1 MEVKMPTTSLLT
13 DLSRLPPKR
22 QFDHSG
28 CQYWGFPPNFKRP
41 KFDAIRDFPKHFG
54 ATGNS
59 KIGEEWVVSVKPS
72 EISVTSDM
80 KSESTEPMVSSHDN
94 VEELPTM
101 SLLPDERPLS
111 KLPGKILF
119 DLGGC
124 QRRGFPPNFKRPKV
138 DAIRDIP
145 RHCCVLTPQITEKP
159 SECISVVATTG
170 DSKVGEEGA
179 VVPVKPSGI
188 SKPSDVKSESTTAA
202 VAGEKVVLK
211 TPDDPKLTNVTENL
225 AEAKSIDTL
234 DILKLLSLPRPLV
247 RKYPPVKIRKG
258 IPVYRTYPP
267 GCRMLN
273 HASKSKILVNKS
285 SVEHRPLVETTTV
298 GKQFEV
304 QILDVHGFERN
315 LEVNALK
322 EMADKVQAKSTE
334 IIGSESCK
342 QIQSRTSSEFKVKQ
356 DNKVETSNVSP
367 SEIILLPPDSMCQ
380 TVNTKIKEDNGLV
393 GRTGKELEEYCEDTD
408 AKDGSDMVIW
418 SQVAQHF
425 DLKPLSCDWAIAKQ
439 EGEWVFN
446 CEPLE
451 ATCGYKIQNHEVYD
465 ASKSN
470 YVLLQNQDIAEAY
483 KQDYTKE
490 NSLFLSEE
498 AANQYEDTPFDDEEN
513 HKHIVAK
520 ESNVLSIVP
529 FDDIQAIDSQNK
541 VREAL
546 DLFDE
551 IFTKILEEHEAQS
564 KEKGNAA
571 KQIHVEAANLLK
583 KQQKWVNTERLLGP
597 VPGVEVGHKFR
608 FRAELLVIG
617 LHHQFQSGIDYMK
630 KDGKI
635 FATSI
640 VASGRY
646 ANDVGS
652 PDVLKYCGQGGNP
665 TSGCKEPKDQK
676 LERGNLALK
685 NSMDAGTPV
694 RVIRGRQNL
703 KSSNILGR
711 YVYDGLYI
719 VASCKQERGEY
730 GKLVFM
736 FHLNRIPGQPK
747 LTPEILSMS
756 AKSKVREL
764 HSGVDDISQGKEKM
778 PIHVVN
784 TMDDE
789 KPPPFVYI
797 TNMIYPEWYNRAIRI
812 GCDCKNGCSYSKKC
826 LCTIKNGGDNPF
838 NCNGAIVELKP
849 LVYECGP
856 SCKCSSFCKNRVSQH
871 GIRYQLEVFK
881 TESRGWGVR
890 SRNYISSGNFI
901 CEYVGE
907 LLHDKEAEQRGDND
921 DYLFDVGHGND
932 DNFPQD
938 EALDDDGFTIDAM
951 HFGNVGRFINHS
963 CSPNLCAQNVL
974 YDHDDKRMPHIMFFA
989 TRGIFPLQ
997 ELTYDY
1003 NYKLDQVRD
1012 VNGNI
1017 KKKNCYCGSL
1027 ECCGRMY

>member
-1 MEVKMPTTSLLT
+1 MPTMSLLT
-13 DLSRLPPKR
+13 DLSSLPPKR

-59 KIGEEWVVSVKPS
+59 KIGEEWVVSVEPS

-101 SLLPDERPLS
+101 NLLPDERPLS

-138 DAIRDIP
+138 DAIRDSP
-145 RHCCVLTPQITEKP
+145 RHCCVLTHQITEKP

-211 TPDDPKLTNVTENL
+211 TPDDSKLTNVTENL

-247 RKYPPVKIRKG
+247 RKYPPLKIRKG

-285 SVEHRPLVETTTV
+285 GVEHRPLVETTTV

-304 QILDVHGFERN
+304 QILDVHGLERN
-315 LEVNALK
+315 LEVNAVK

-356 DNKVETSNVSP
+356 DNKVETGNVSP

-393 GRTGKELEEYCEDTD
+393 GRMGKELEEYCEDTD
-408 AKDGSDMVIW
+408 VKDGSDMVIW
-418 SQVAQHF
+418 SQAAQHF

-439 EGEWVFN
+439 EGEWVCN

-465 ASKSN
+465 AGESN

-498 AANQYEDTPFDDEEN
+498 SANQYEDTPFGDKEN

-551 IFTKILEEHEAQS
+551 IFTKILEAQS

-571 KQIHVEAANLLK
+571 KQIHVEAANLL
-583 KQQKWVNTERLLGP
+583 QKAAKV
-597 VPGVEVGHKFR
+597 
-608 FRAELLVIG
+608 
-617 LHHQFQSGIDYMK
+617 GIDYMK

-652 PDVLKYCGQGGNP
+652 PDVLKYCGQGGIQRL
-665 TSGCKEPKDQK
+665 D
-676 LERGNLALK
+676 
-685 NSMDAGTPV
+685 
-694 RVIRGRQNL
+694 
-703 KSSNILGR
+703 
-711 YVYDGLYI
+711 
-719 VASCKQERGEY
+719 
-730 GKLVFM
+730 
-736 FHLNRIPGQPK
+736 
-747 LTPEILSMS
+747 
-756 AKSKVREL
+756 
-764 HSGVDDISQGKEKM
+764 
-778 PIHVVN
+778 
-784 TMDDE
+784 
-789 KPPPFVYI
+789 
-797 TNMIYPEWYNRAIRI
+797 
-812 GCDCKNGCSYSKKC
+812 
-826 LCTIKNGGDNPF
+826 NGGDNPF

-881 TESRGWGVR
+881 TKSRGWGVR

-921 DYLFDVGHGND
+921 DYLFDIGHGND
-932 DNFPQD
+932 DKFPQD
-938 EALDDDGFTIDAM
+938 EALDDDDFTIDAM